1 MSAMKEYAMGVCDA
15 HPKEMYDLYDLLCGS
30 EDAATVVAT
39 ALLDRNGED
48 VSAARAVWELV
59 FEMDEILENVSQEDS
74 LIMLTMISNIAD
86 NLPFMEEELSYWR
99 ERWMRHETRAV
110 KRGA

>member
-15 HPKEMYDLYDLLCGS
+15 HPKEMYDLYDLLYWSG
-30 EDAATVVAT
+30 DAATAVAT

-99 ERWMRHETRAV
+99 ERWMWHEARAV

>member
-1 MSAMKEYAMGVCDA
+1 MGAMKNYVIGVCDA

-30 EDAATVVAT
+30 ENAATAVAV
-39 ALLDRNGED
+39 ALIDRNGED

-59 FEMDEILENVSQEDS
+59 FEMDEILENVPQEDS

-86 NLPFMEEELSYWR
+86 NFPAMEAELPYWR
-99 ERWMRHETRAV
+99 GRLMRHEARAV
-110 KRGA
+110 AC